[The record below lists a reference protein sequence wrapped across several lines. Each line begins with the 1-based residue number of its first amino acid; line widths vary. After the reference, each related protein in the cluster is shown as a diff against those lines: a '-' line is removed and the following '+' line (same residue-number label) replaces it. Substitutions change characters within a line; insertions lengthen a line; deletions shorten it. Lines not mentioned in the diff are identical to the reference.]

1 MHNGSYVEPFRR
13 HRMNQPPSPV
23 SRRTALV
30 GAGTVGALA
39 AAASLLPGVREAT
52 PATAALPK
60 APPNG
65 GGYSLSD
72 HVRQYY
78 QTARI

>member
-1 MHNGSYVEPFRR
+1 
-13 HRMNQPPSPV
+13 MNQPSSPV

-39 AAASLLPGVREAT
+39 AAASLLPAAREAT

-60 APPNG
+60 PPPNG
-65 GGYSLSD
+65 GGYRFCD
-72 HVRQYY
+72 HGRQYY

>member
-1 MHNGSYVEPFRR
+1 
-13 HRMNQPPSPV
+13 MNQRPSTV

-39 AAASLLPGVREAT
+39 AAASLLPAAREAT
-52 PATAALPK
+52 PAATALPK

>member
-1 MHNGSYVEPFRR
+1 
-13 HRMNQPPSPV
+13 MNQPSSPV

-39 AAASLLPGVREAT
+39 AAASLLPAAREAT

-60 APPNG
+60 AHRPNG

>member
-1 MHNGSYVEPFRR
+1 MKRQDQ
-13 HRMNQPPSPV
+13 QPLA
-23 SRRTALV
+23 RRTMLA

-52 PATAALPK
+52 AATAELPK